1 MIQFIFVAQQN
12 GGRRE
17 QFEKIKKTN
26 RIDTTNKEDGEDDWI
41 GPNPHE
47 AVKKKKSKQIS
58 RTDFVPDFAVSQCL

>member
-26 RIDTTNKEDGEDDWI
+26 RIDTTNEEDDWI

-47 AVKKKKSKQIS
+47 AVKKKKK
-58 RTDFVPDFAVSQCL
+58 